1 VKKGSELATAL
12 TNKVR
17 PPEIPEGSAD
27 NAIEATPTI
36 TIVAGQRSA
45 GLDLYDLWLHRDL
58 FYFLMWRDVKVR
70 YKQTFL
76 GASWAILQPLL
87 TMLLFTVIFGR
98 LAKVPS
104 DGIPYPIFAYAGLLP
119 WTFFSNAVTIS
130 SNSLVGNAAIITKV
144 YFPRMMIPA
153 AAVGAGLVDFA
164 IAGVILIAM
173 MAWYGFGLSLGA
185 LMLVPLVILTVILA
199 LAVGT
204 WTSGL
209 NVKYRDVRY
218 ALPFFIQMW
227 MYASPV
233 IYPTNFVPQHWRW
246 LLVLNP
252 LTGVIEGYRSAL
264 FNRPFEWQ
272 HLGVSAAIGIAMLVY
287 GTYSFKQMERE
298 FADII

>member
-1 VKKGSELATAL
+1 
-12 TNKVR
+12 
-17 PPEIPEGSAD
+17 
-27 NAIEATPTI
+27 
-36 TIVAGQRSA
+36 
-45 GLDLYDLWLHRDL
+45 
-58 FYFLMWRDVKVR
+58 
-70 YKQTFL
+70 
-76 GASWAILQPLL
+76 
-87 TMLLFTVIFGR
+87 IFGR

-119 WTFFSNAVTIS
+119 WTFFANAVTIS
-130 SNSLVGNAAIITKV
+130 SNSMVSNAPIITKV

-153 AAVGAGLVDFA
+153 AAIGAGLVDFA
-164 IAGVILIAM
+164 IAGVILVVM
-173 MAWYGFGLSLGA
+173 MIWYGFGLSIAA
-185 LMLVPLVILTVILA
+185 LMLVPMVALTVILA

-218 ALPFFIQMW
+218 ALPFFIQLW

-233 IYPTNFVPQHWRW
+233 IYPTNFVPAQWRW

-252 LTGVIEGYRSAL
+252 LTGIIEGYRSAL
-264 FNRPFEWQ
+264 FSRPFAWQ
-272 HLGVSAAIGIAMLVY
+272 HLAVSAAISIALLIY

>member
-1 VKKGSELATAL
+1 
-12 TNKVR
+12 
-17 PPEIPEGSAD
+17 
-27 NAIEATPTI
+27 
-36 TIVAGQRSA
+36 
-45 GLDLYDLWLHRDL
+45 
-58 FYFLMWRDVKVR
+58 
-70 YKQTFL
+70 
-76 GASWAILQPLL
+76 LL

-119 WTFFSNAVTIS
+119 WTFFANAVTIS
-130 SNSLVGNAAIITKV
+130 SNSMVSNAPIITKV

-153 AAVGAGLVDFA
+153 AAIGAGLVDFA
-164 IAGVILIAM
+164 IAGVILVVM
-173 MAWYGFGLSLGA
+173 MIWYGFGLSIAA
-185 LMLVPLVILTVILA
+185 LMLVPMVALTVILA

-218 ALPFFIQMW
+218 ALPFFIQLW

-233 IYPTNFVPQHWRW
+233 IYPTNFVPAQWRW

-252 LTGVIEGYRSAL
+252 LTGIIEGYRSAL
-264 FNRPFEWQ
+264 FSRPFAWQ
-272 HLGVSAAIGIAMLVY
+272 HLAVSAAISIALLIY

>member
-1 VKKGSELATAL
+1 
-12 TNKVR
+12 
-17 PPEIPEGSAD
+17 
-27 NAIEATPTI
+27 
-36 TIVAGQRSA
+36 
-45 GLDLYDLWLHRDL
+45 LDLYDLWRHRDL

-87 TMLLFTVIFGR
+87 TMILFTVIFGR

-164 IAGVILIAM
+164 IAGVILVAM
-173 MAWYGFGLSLGA
+173 MAWYGFGLSIAA
-185 LMLVPLVILTVILA
+185 LMLVPLVILTVMLA

-233 IYPTNFVPQHWRW
+233 IYPTNFVPQQWRW

-252 LTGVIEGYRSAL
+252 LTGIIEGYRSAL
-264 FNRPFEWQ
+264 FSRPFEWH
-272 HLGVSAAIGIAMLVY
+272 HLAVSAAICLVLLGY
-287 GTYSFKQMERE
+287 GTYSFKQLERD
-298 FADII
+298 FADVI

>member
-1 VKKGSELATAL
+1 MATAL

-17 PPEIPEGSAD
+17 PPETPEGSVD
-27 NAIEATPTI
+27 NAIESTPTI
-36 TIVAGQRSA
+36 TIVAGRRSA

-70 YKQTFL
+70 YKQTLL

-164 IAGVILIAM
+164 IAGVILIVM
-173 MAWYGFGLSLGA
+173 MVWYGFGLSYRVAHAGA
-185 LMLVPLVILTVILA
+185 A
-199 LAVGT
+199 G
-204 WTSGL
+204 GL
-209 NVKYRDVRY
+209 DCDARAGGRHLD
-218 ALPFFIQMW
+218 L
-227 MYASPV
+227 
-233 IYPTNFVPQHWRW
+233 
-246 LLVLNP
+246 
-252 LTGVIEGYRSAL
+252 
-264 FNRPFEWQ
+264 RP
-272 HLGVSAAIGIAMLVY
+272 
-287 GTYSFKQMERE
+287 
-298 FADII
+298 

>member
-1 VKKGSELATAL
+1 MATAL
-12 TNKVR
+12 TNKVT
-17 PPEIPEGSAD
+17 PPETPKPASPEVNES
-27 NAIEATPTI
+27 PPSVS
-36 TIVAGQRSA
+36 IVAGRRWV
-45 GLDLYDLWLHRDL
+45 GLDLFDLWRHRDL

-70 YKQTFL
+70 YKQTLL

-119 WTFFSNAVTIS
+119 WTFFANAVTIS
-130 SNSLVGNAAIITKV
+130 SNSMVSNAPIITKV

-153 AAVGAGLVDFA
+153 AAIGAGLVDFT
-164 IAGVILIAM
+164 IAGVILVVM
-173 MAWYGFGLSLGA
+173 MIWYGFGLSIAA
-185 LMLVPLVILTVILA
+185 LMLVPMVALTVILA

-218 ALPFFIQMW
+218 ALPFFIQLW

-233 IYPTNFVPQHWRW
+233 IYPTNFVPAQWRW

-252 LTGVIEGYRSAL
+252 LTGIIEGYRSAL
-264 FNRPFEWQ
+264 FSRPFAWQ
-272 HLGVSAAIGIAMLVY
+272 HLAVSAAISIALLIY

>member
-1 VKKGSELATAL
+1 
-12 TNKVR
+12 
-17 PPEIPEGSAD
+17 
-27 NAIEATPTI
+27 
-36 TIVAGQRSA
+36 
-45 GLDLYDLWLHRDL
+45 
-58 FYFLMWRDVKVR
+58 
-70 YKQTFL
+70 
-76 GASWAILQPLL
+76 
-87 TMLLFTVIFGR
+87 MLLFTVIFGR

-119 WTFFSNAVTIS
+119 WTFFANAVTIS
-130 SNSLVGNAAIITKV
+130 SNSMVSNAPIITKV

-153 AAVGAGLVDFA
+153 AAIGAGLVDFT
-164 IAGVILIAM
+164 IAGVILVVM
-173 MAWYGFGLSLGA
+173 MIWYGFGLSIAA
-185 LMLVPLVILTVILA
+185 LMLVPMVALTVILA

-218 ALPFFIQMW
+218 ALPFFIQLW

-233 IYPTNFVPQHWRW
+233 IYPTNFVPAQWRW

-252 LTGVIEGYRSAL
+252 LTGIIEGYRSAL
-264 FNRPFEWQ
+264 FSRPFAWQ
-272 HLGVSAAIGIAMLVY
+272 HLAVSAAISIALLIY

>member
-1 VKKGSELATAL
+1 
-12 TNKVR
+12 
-17 PPEIPEGSAD
+17 
-27 NAIEATPTI
+27 
-36 TIVAGQRSA
+36 
-45 GLDLYDLWLHRDL
+45 
-58 FYFLMWRDVKVR
+58 MWRDVKVR
-70 YKQTFL
+70 YKQTLL

-119 WTFFSNAVTIS
+119 WTFFANAVTIS
-130 SNSLVGNAAIITKV
+130 SNSMVSNAPIITKV

-153 AAVGAGLVDFA
+153 AAIGAGLVDFA
-164 IAGVILIAM
+164 IAGVILVVM
-173 MAWYGFGLSLGA
+173 MIWYGFGLSIAA
-185 LMLVPLVILTVILA
+185 LMLVPMVALTVILA

-218 ALPFFIQMW
+218 ALPFFIQLW

-233 IYPTNFVPQHWRW
+233 IYPTNFVPAQWRW

-252 LTGVIEGYRSAL
+252 LTGIIEGYRSAL
-264 FNRPFEWQ
+264 FSRPFAWQ
-272 HLGVSAAIGIAMLVY
+272 HLAVSAAISIALLIY

>member
-1 VKKGSELATAL
+1 
-12 TNKVR
+12 
-17 PPEIPEGSAD
+17 
-27 NAIEATPTI
+27 
-36 TIVAGQRSA
+36 
-45 GLDLYDLWLHRDL
+45 
-58 FYFLMWRDVKVR
+58 
-70 YKQTFL
+70 
-76 GASWAILQPLL
+76 
-87 TMLLFTVIFGR
+87 
-98 LAKVPS
+98 
-104 DGIPYPIFAYAGLLP
+104 
-119 WTFFSNAVTIS
+119 
-130 SNSLVGNAAIITKV
+130 
-144 YFPRMMIPA
+144 MMIPA

-173 MAWYGFGLSLGA
+173 MAWYGFGLTIAS
-185 LMLVPLVILTVILA
+185 LMLVPLVVLTVMLA

-233 IYPTNFVPQHWRW
+233 IYPTNFVPQQWRW

-252 LTGVIEGYRSAL
+252 MTGVIEGYRSAL

-272 HLGVSAAIGIAMLVY
+272 HLAVSAVLCIALLIY

>member
-17 PPEIPEGSAD
+17 PPEIPEPSAD
-27 NAIEATPTI
+27 RTIESTPTI
-36 TIVAGQRSA
+36 SIVAGRRSA

-58 FYFLMWRDVKVR
+58 FYFLMLRDVKVR

-173 MAWYGFGLSLGA
+173 MAWYGFGLSLAA
-185 LMLVPLVILTVILA
+185 LMLLPLVILTVILA
-199 LAVGT
+199 LAIGT

-233 IYPTNFVPQHWRW
+233 IYPTNFVPQQWRW

-252 LTGVIEGYRSAL
+252 LTGIIEGYRSAL

-272 HLGVSAAIGIAMLVY
+272 HLAVSAAIAVVMLVY

>member
-1 VKKGSELATAL
+1 MATAL
-12 TNKVR
+12 TNKVP
-17 PPEIPEGSAD
+17 PPETPEPASA
-27 NAIEATPTI
+27 NANDARPFVS
-36 TIVAGQRSA
+36 IVAGRRWV
-45 GLDLYDLWLHRDL
+45 GLDLFDLWRHRDL
-58 FYFLMWRDVKVR
+58 FYFLIWRDVKVR
-70 YKQTFL
+70 YKQTLL

-119 WTFFSNAVTIS
+119 WTFFANAVTIS
-130 SNSLVGNAAIITKV
+130 SNSMVSNAPIITKV

-153 AAVGAGLVDFA
+153 AAIGAGLVDFA
-164 IAGVILIAM
+164 IAAVILVIM
-173 MAWYGFGLSLGA
+173 MFWYGFGLSIAA
-185 LMLVPLVILTVILA
+185 LMLVPMVGLTVILA

-218 ALPFFIQMW
+218 ALPFFIQLW

-233 IYPTNFVPQHWRW
+233 IYPTNFVPAQWRW

-252 LTGVIEGYRSAL
+252 LTGIIEGYRSAL
-264 FNRPFEWQ
+264 FGRPFVWP
-272 HLGVSAAIGIAMLVY
+272 HLAVSAALSITMLIY
-287 GTYSFKQMERE
+287 GTYSFKQMERR

>member
-1 VKKGSELATAL
+1 VKDLSLATAL
-12 TNKVR
+12 RNKVD
-17 PPEIPEGSAD
+17 PPEIPEAPAD
-27 NAIEATPTI
+27 NAIEATPVI
-36 TIVAGQRSA
+36 SIIAGRRWA

-70 YKQTFL
+70 YKQTLL

-98 LAKVPS
+98 LAKLPS

-119 WTFFSNAVTIS
+119 WTFFSNAVTIAS
-130 SNSLVGNAAIITKV
+130 SSMVGNAAIITKV
-144 YFPRMMIPA
+144 YFPRMIIPA

-164 IAGVILIAM
+164 IAGVILVAM
-173 MAWYGFGLSLGA
+173 MVWYGFGPGVASLA
-185 LMLVPLVILTVILA
+185 LVPLVILTAILA

-204 WTSGL
+204 WLSGL

-218 ALPFFIQMW
+218 ALPFFIQLW

-233 IYPTNFVPQHWRW
+233 IYPTNFVPPQWRW

-252 LTGVIEGYRSAL
+252 LTGIIEGYRSAL
-264 FNRPFEWQ
+264 FNRPFEWE
-272 HLGVSAAIGIAMLVY
+272 HLAVSAAISIAMLVY
-287 GTYSFKQMERE
+287 GTYSFKQMERD

>member
-1 VKKGSELATAL
+1 MATVL
-12 TNKVR
+12 TNKGR
-17 PPEIPEGSAD
+17 LPEIAEVPAD
-27 NAIEATPTI
+27 NVIEATPVI
-36 TIVAGQRSA
+36 SIVAGRRWA

-87 TMLLFTVIFGR
+87 TMMLFTLIFGR

-104 DGIPYPIFAYAGLLP
+104 DRIPYPIFAYAGLLP
-119 WTFFSNAVTIS
+119 WTFFSNAITAS
-130 SNSLVGNAAIITKV
+130 SDSLIGNASLITKV
-144 YFPRMMIPA
+144 YFPRMVIPG

-164 IAGVILIAM
+164 IAAVILVGM
-173 MAWYGFGLSLGA
+173 MVYYGFGLGIGA
-185 LMLVPLVILTVILA
+185 LMLVPLVLLTAVFA
-199 LAVGT
+199 LAVGLRM
-204 WTSGL
+204 SAL

-218 ALPFFIQMW
+218 ALPFFVQLW

-233 IYPTNFVPQHWRW
+233 IYPANFVPPQWRW
-246 LLVLNP
+246 PLVLNP
-252 LTGVIEGYRSAL
+252 LTGLIEGYRSAL
-264 FNRPFEWQ
+264 FSRPFEWQ
-272 HLGVSAAIGIAMLVY
+272 HLAVSAVLSVAMLVY